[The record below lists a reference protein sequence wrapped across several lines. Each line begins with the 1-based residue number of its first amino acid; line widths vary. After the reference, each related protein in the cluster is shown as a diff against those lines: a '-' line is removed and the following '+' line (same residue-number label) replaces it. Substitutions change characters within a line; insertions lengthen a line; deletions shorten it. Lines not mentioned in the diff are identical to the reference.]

1 MKRFHTFILAAI
13 TILLS
18 LNESVS
24 YAQLASKGNWNTTTI
39 KKNLEIILTGDITIK
54 GCITINSGYTLTI
67 LNNSDTPYTLSV
79 DPAFANGT
87 NIFANSGNL
96 IIKGNQSGR
105 ITIDGGA
112 AFTYTSDNGMPVS
125 LSAGTGKKI
134 KTGIQNSGNITLE
147 YVTIQNINDSDS
159 YGGAI
164 TSSISASKAIN
175 LRHCIIT
182 KCYSQLGSA
191 IMITG
196 GAGPVT
202 IEDSEISKCFS
213 GAGGTERAGG
223 AIRTYGSVT
232 SSLYLTRV
240 SFRNN
245 YSQRTLNYNNTWD
258 RDGSGGAIFWNA
270 RGLNTTECV
279 MNGCLFEYNKCD
291 DNGGA
296 IKTQGS
302 IRFTGAETIIQNNMA
317 PNGAGIYIEGYI
329 GGSGVGSA
337 REITYDLN
345 NCLKVI
351 NNTSPSYDVA
361 SGGKTYN
368 YSGKGA
374 GIHFYFGST
383 MTLEAESTI
392 NVKMNGAIISNNESC
407 GTESLGGGIYFE
419 NTSPSSKGYK
429 FNINL
434 NYGTV
439 SGNKA
444 NKGGGIFVSKGDV
457 LSEKVEGNSLKA
469 SGNTAEHG
477 AGIYVMDG
485 KLSLA
490 NGNITDN
497 SSTGNGGG
505 VYVNGGDF
513 TMNDGSI
520 KGNGRNDKDEV
531 VTVNGGGVYV
541 VGGGNFEMS
550 DGEIAENSSTSQG
563 GGVYIE
569 GGDFTMND
577 GSIRS
582 NNALDGGGVYLYNG
596 NFSLVHGELNGN
608 TASQNGGGVYVNG
621 GDFTMTDGSIGGN
634 GRNGEDE
641 VVTANGG
648 GVYIIG
654 GGNFE
659 MSDGEIA
666 DNSSTSLGGGV
677 YIEGGDFTM
686 NEGSIKSNNALD
698 GGGVYLY
705 NGNFSLV
712 HGEPDGNTALHNGGG
727 VYVNGGDFTMIDGS
741 IGGNGR
747 NGEDEVVT
755 TNGGGVYIVGGG
767 NFEMSDGEI
776 AENSSTSLGGGVYIE
791 GGDFTMNNGSIRSN
805 NALDGGGVYLYNGNF
820 SLVHGELNGNTA
832 TQNGG
837 GVYLVGEECEYQL
850 KNGSISNNTS
860 NNGGGVYLADG
871 SFILG
876 ESISDTG
883 TIFENNVS
891 GEGGGVYIDGAGDFT
906 MNGGTVEKN
915 SSTGSLGGGGIF
927 LNGGDFTLNNGNISS
942 NYSEAQGGGVYL
954 NGGNLTVSQG
964 RLSNNTSKI
973 NGGGIYI
980 LNGEVEMGSGEIRSN
995 SCQEYGGGVY
1005 VYNSTDTKT
1014 TVDFSGGVLINN
1026 SASYGGGICVNG
1038 YIDLTIERVQIV
1050 ENTATNGGGVCLM
1063 NNATMYFGIGEIRE
1077 NIAVKKSSET
1087 YATGYGGDPAYVKID
1102 EIQGFGGGIYL
1113 DSYTSLQFKNVN
1125 QLGLFKN
1132 LADSGGDEIFA
1143 SGLETYVDLPD
1154 VGEMGVKGYPGASN
1168 LKWIEDYPNNDP
1180 YYYKGTKLK
1189 GNVWD
1194 TDRTNLRYRETISQ
1208 NAIIFNLSGD
1218 LAQSGKYICFALGYE
1233 VSYITIIRKGLQNG
1247 ESAIFH
1253 LRKNDANDFKIIM
1266 TGDGSDQIIKRVAVS
1281 AGTWTVTEMPWSWAY
1296 SQENRVITRDVP
1308 DPDPVQNSE
1317 TGKME
1322 DRPFVFTLTRT
1333 EDNHLPLNDED
1344 AVINVMG
1351 E

>member
-13 TILLS
+13 AILLS

-39 KKNLEIILTGDITIK
+39 KKNLEVTLTGDITIK

-125 LSAGTGKKI
+125 LSAGTSKKI
-134 KTGIQNSGNITLE
+134 KAGIQNSGNITLE

-245 YSQRTLNYNNTWD
+245 YSQRTLNYDNTWD

-345 NCLKVI
+345 NYLKVI
-351 NNTSPSYDVA
+351 NNTSPSYVVA
-361 SGGKTYN
+361 TGGKTYN

-383 MTLEAESTI
+383 MTLEAQSTI
-392 NVKMNGAIISNNESC
+392 NVNMNGAIISNNESC

-457 LSEKVEGNSLKA
+457 LSKKFEGNSLTA

-490 NGNITDN
+490 DGNITEN

-513 TMNDGSI
+513 TMNDGYI
-520 KGNGRNDKDEV
+520 K
-531 VTVNGGGVYV
+531 
-541 VGGGNFEMS
+541 
-550 DGEIAENSSTSQG
+550 
-563 GGVYIE
+563 
-569 GGDFTMND
+569 
-577 GSIRS
+577 S

-596 NFSLVHGELNGN
+596 NFSLVYGELNGN
-608 TASQNGGGVYVNG
+608 TASQ
-621 GDFTMTDGSIGGN
+621 
-634 GRNGEDE
+634 
-641 VVTANGG
+641 NGG

-686 NEGSIKSNNALD
+686 ND
-698 GGGVYLY
+698 
-705 NGNFSLV
+705 
-712 HGEPDGNTALHNGGG
+712 
-727 VYVNGGDFTMIDGS
+727 
-741 IGGNGR
+741 
-747 NGEDEVVT
+747 
-755 TNGGGVYIVGGG
+755 
-767 NFEMSDGEI
+767 
-776 AENSSTSLGGGVYIE
+776 
-791 GGDFTMNNGSIRSN
+791 GSIRSN
-805 NALDGGGVYLYNGNF
+805 NALEGGGVYLYNGNF

-832 TQNGG
+832 SQNGG

-927 LNGGDFTLNNGNISS
+927 LNGGDFTLNNGNISD
-942 NYSEAQGGGVYL
+942 NYSEAQGGGIYL
-954 NGGNLTVSQG
+954 NGGSLTVSQG
-964 RLSNNTSKI
+964 RLSNNTSMI

-1233 VSYITIIRKGLQNG
+1233 VSHITIIRKGLQNG

-1266 TGDGSDQIIKRVAVS
+1266 TGDGSDQTIKRIAVS

-1351 E
+1351 D

>member
-13 TILLS
+13 AILLS

-39 KKNLEIILTGDITIK
+39 KKNLEVTLTGDITIK

-112 AFTYTSDNGMPVS
+112 AFTFTSDNDMPVS
-125 LSAGTGKKI
+125 LRAGTSKKI
-134 KTGIQNSGNITLE
+134 KAGIQNSGNITLE

-240 SFRNN
+240 SFRHN
-245 YSQRTLNYNNTWD
+245 YSQRTLNYDNTWD

-351 NNTSPSYDVA
+351 NNTSPSYNVA

-383 MTLEAESTI
+383 MTLEEASTI
-392 NVKMNGAIISNNESC
+392 NVNMNGAIISNNESC

-457 LSEKVEGNSLKA
+457 LSKKFEGNSLTA

-513 TMNDGSI
+513 TMNDGYI
-520 KGNGRNDKDEV
+520 KSNNALDGGGVYLYNGNFSLVYGELNGN
-531 VTVNGGGVYV
+531 TASQNGGGVYII
-541 VGGGNFEMS
+541 GGGNFEMS
-550 DGEIAENSSTSQG
+550 DGEIADNSSTSLG

-582 NNALDGGGVYLYNG
+582 NNALEGGGVYLYNG

-686 NEGSIKSNNALD
+686 N
-698 GGGVYLY
+698 
-705 NGNFSLV
+705 
-712 HGEPDGNTALHNGGG
+712 
-727 VYVNGGDFTMIDGS
+727 
-741 IGGNGR
+741 
-747 NGEDEVVT
+747 
-755 TNGGGVYIVGGG
+755 
-767 NFEMSDGEI
+767 
-776 AENSSTSLGGGVYIE
+776 
-791 GGDFTMNNGSIRSN
+791 NGSIRVN

-832 TQNGG
+832 SQNGG

-891 GEGGGVYIDGAGDFT
+891 GEGGGVYIAGAGDFT

-927 LNGGDFTLNNGNISS
+927 LNGGDFTLNNGNISD

-954 NGGNLTVSQG
+954 NGGSLTVSQG

-1218 LAQSGKYICFALGYE
+1218 LSQSGKYICFALGYE
-1233 VSYITIIRKGLQNG
+1233 VSHITIIRKGLQNG

-1266 TGDGSDQIIKRVAVS
+1266 TGDGSDQTIKRIAVS

>member
-18 LNESVS
+18 FNESVS

-39 KKNLEIILTGDITIK
+39 KKNLEVTLTGDITIK

-134 KTGIQNSGNITLE
+134 KAGIQNSGNIALE

-240 SFRNN
+240 SFRHN
-245 YSQRTLNYNNTWD
+245 YSQRTLNYDNTWD

-351 NNTSPSYDVA
+351 NNTSPSYNVT

-383 MTLEAESTI
+383 MTLEEASTI
-392 NVKMNGAIISNNESC
+392 NVNMNGAIISNNESC

-457 LSEKVEGNSLKA
+457 LSKKFEGNSLTA

-520 KGNGRNDKDEV
+520 R
-531 VTVNGGGVYV
+531 
-541 VGGGNFEMS
+541 
-550 DGEIAENSSTSQG
+550 I
-563 GGVYIE
+563 
-569 GGDFTMND
+569 
-577 GSIRS
+577 
-582 NNALDGGGVYLYNG
+582 NNALEGGGVYLYNG
-596 NFSLVHGELNGN
+596 NFSLVYGELNGN
-608 TASQNGGGVYVNG
+608 TASQ
-621 GDFTMTDGSIGGN
+621 
-634 GRNGEDE
+634 
-641 VVTANGG
+641 NGG

-686 NEGSIKSNNALD
+686 N
-698 GGGVYLY
+698 
-705 NGNFSLV
+705 
-712 HGEPDGNTALHNGGG
+712 
-727 VYVNGGDFTMIDGS
+727 
-741 IGGNGR
+741 
-747 NGEDEVVT
+747 
-755 TNGGGVYIVGGG
+755 
-767 NFEMSDGEI
+767 
-776 AENSSTSLGGGVYIE
+776 
-791 GGDFTMNNGSIRSN
+791 NGSIRAN

-820 SLVHGELNGNTA
+820 SLVHGELNGNIA
-832 TQNGG
+832 SQNGG

-954 NGGNLTVSQG
+954 NGGSLTVSQG
-964 RLSNNTSKI
+964 RLSNNTSMI

-1077 NIAVKKSSET
+1077 NIAEKKSSET

-1233 VSYITIIRKGLQNG
+1233 VSHITIIRKGLQNG

-1266 TGDGSDQIIKRVAVS
+1266 TGDGSDQTIKRIAVS

-1351 E
+1351 D

>member
-39 KKNLEIILTGDITIK
+39 KKNLEVTLTGDITIK

-164 TSSISASKAIN
+164 TSSTSASKAIN
-175 LRHCIIT
+175 LRHCTIT

-351 NNTSPSYDVA
+351 NNTSPSYNVA

-383 MTLEAESTI
+383 MTLEAASTI
-392 NVKMNGAIISNNESC
+392 NVNMNGAIISNNESC

-457 LSEKVEGNSLKA
+457 LSEKVEGNALTA

-550 DGEIAENSSTSQG
+550 DGEIAENSSTSLG

-596 NFSLVHGELNGN
+596 NFSLVHGELDGN
-608 TASQNGGGVYVNG
+608 TALQNGGGVYVNG
-621 GDFTMTDGSIGGN
+621 GDFTMT
-634 GRNGEDE
+634 
-641 VVTANGG
+641 
-648 GVYIIG
+648 
-654 GGNFE
+654 
-659 MSDGEIA
+659 
-666 DNSSTSLGGGV
+666 
-677 YIEGGDFTM
+677 
-686 NEGSIKSNNALD
+686 
-698 GGGVYLY
+698 
-705 NGNFSLV
+705 
-712 HGEPDGNTALHNGGG
+712 
-727 VYVNGGDFTMIDGS
+727 DGS

-791 GGDFTMNNGSIRSN
+791 GGDFTMNNGSIRAN

-1077 NIAVKKSSET
+1077 NIAEKKSSET

-1296 SQENRVITRDVP
+1296 SQENMVITRDVP

>member
-13 TILLS
+13 AILLS

-39 KKNLEIILTGDITIK
+39 KKNLEVTLTGDITIK

-112 AFTYTSDNGMPVS
+112 AFTFTSDNDMPVS
-125 LSAGTGKKI
+125 LRAGTSKKI
-134 KTGIQNSGNITLE
+134 KAGIQNSGNITLE

-164 TSSISASKAIN
+164 TTSISASKSVN
-175 LRHCIIT
+175 LSHCQIT

-240 SFRNN
+240 SFRHN
-245 YSQRTLNYNNTWD
+245 YSQRTLNYDNTWD

-361 SGGKTYN
+361 TGGKTYN

-383 MTLEAESTI
+383 MTLEAQSTI
-392 NVKMNGAIISNNESC
+392 NVNMNGAIISNNESF
-407 GTESLGGGIYFE
+407 GSESLGGGIYFE
-419 NTSPSSKGYK
+419 NTSLSSKGYK

-439 SGNKA
+439 SVNKA

-457 LSEKVEGNSLKA
+457 LSKKVEGNSLTA

-490 NGNITDN
+490 DGNITEN

-513 TMNDGSI
+513 TMNDGYI
-520 KGNGRNDKDEV
+520 K
-531 VTVNGGGVYV
+531 
-541 VGGGNFEMS
+541 
-550 DGEIAENSSTSQG
+550 
-563 GGVYIE
+563 
-569 GGDFTMND
+569 
-577 GSIRS
+577 S

-596 NFSLVHGELNGN
+596 NFFLVSGELNGN
-608 TASQNGGGVYVNG
+608 TASQNGGGVY
-621 GDFTMTDGSIGGN
+621 
-634 GRNGEDE
+634 
-641 VVTANGG
+641 
-648 GVYIIG
+648 IIG

-659 MSDGEIA
+659 MSAGEIA

-686 NEGSIKSNNALD
+686 NEGSISSNNALD
-698 GGGVYLY
+698 GGGVYL
-705 NGNFSLV
+705 N
-712 HGEPDGNTALHNGGG
+712 
-727 VYVNGGDFTMIDGS
+727 
-741 IGGNGR
+741 
-747 NGEDEVVT
+747 
-755 TNGGGVYIVGGG
+755 
-767 NFEMSDGEI
+767 
-776 AENSSTSLGGGVYIE
+776 
-791 GGDFTMNNGSIRSN
+791 
-805 NALDGGGVYLYNGNF
+805 NGNF

-832 TQNGG
+832 SQNGG

-927 LNGGDFTLNNGNISS
+927 LNGGDFTLNNGNISD

-1218 LAQSGKYICFALGYE
+1218 LVQSGKYICFALGYE
-1233 VSYITIIRKGLQNG
+1233 VSHITIIRKGLQNG

-1266 TGDGSDQIIKRVAVS
+1266 TGDGSDQTIKRIAVS

-1351 E
+1351 D

>member
-550 DGEIAENSSTSQG
+550 DGEIA
-563 GGVYIE
+563 
-569 GGDFTMND
+569 
-577 GSIRS
+577 
-582 NNALDGGGVYLYNG
+582 
-596 NFSLVHGELNGN
+596 
-608 TASQNGGGVYVNG
+608 
-621 GDFTMTDGSIGGN
+621 
-634 GRNGEDE
+634 
-641 VVTANGG
+641 
-648 GVYIIG
+648 
-654 GGNFE
+654 
-659 MSDGEIA
+659 

-712 HGEPDGNTALHNGGG
+712 HGELDGNTALHNGGG

>member
-648 GVYIIG
+648 GVYI
-654 GGNFE
+654 
-659 MSDGEIA
+659 
-666 DNSSTSLGGGV
+666 
-677 YIEGGDFTM
+677 
-686 NEGSIKSNNALD
+686 
-698 GGGVYLY
+698 
-705 NGNFSLV
+705 
-712 HGEPDGNTALHNGGG
+712 
-727 VYVNGGDFTMIDGS
+727 
-741 IGGNGR
+741 
-747 NGEDEVVT
+747 
-755 TNGGGVYIVGGG
+755 VGGG

>member
-39 KKNLEIILTGDITIK
+39 KKNLEVTLTGDITIK

-164 TSSISASKAIN
+164 TSSTSASKAIN
-175 LRHCIIT
+175 LRHCTIT

-351 NNTSPSYDVA
+351 NNTSPSYNVA

-383 MTLEAESTI
+383 MTLEAASTI
-392 NVKMNGAIISNNESC
+392 NVNMNGAIISNNESC

-457 LSEKVEGNSLKA
+457 LSEKVEGNALTA

-497 SSTGNGGG
+497 SSTGYGGG

-520 KGNGRNDKDEV
+520 KGNGRN
-531 VTVNGGGVYV
+531 
-541 VGGGNFEMS
+541 
-550 DGEIAENSSTSQG
+550 
-563 GGVYIE
+563 
-569 GGDFTMND
+569 
-577 GSIRS
+577 
-582 NNALDGGGVYLYNG
+582 
-596 NFSLVHGELNGN
+596 
-608 TASQNGGGVYVNG
+608 
-621 GDFTMTDGSIGGN
+621 
-634 GRNGEDE
+634 GEDE
-641 VVTANGG
+641 VVTVNGG

-712 HGEPDGNTALHNGGG
+712 HGELNGNTASQNGGG
-727 VYVNGGDFTMIDGS
+727 VYVNGGDFTMTDGS

-791 GGDFTMNNGSIRSN
+791 GGDFTMNNGSIRAN

-1077 NIAVKKSSET
+1077 NIAEKKSSET